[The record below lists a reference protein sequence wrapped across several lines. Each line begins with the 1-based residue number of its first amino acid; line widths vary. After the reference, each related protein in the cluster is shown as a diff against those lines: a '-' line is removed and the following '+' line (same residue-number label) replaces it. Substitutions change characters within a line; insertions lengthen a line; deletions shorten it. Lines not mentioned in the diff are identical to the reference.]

1 MSLFLF
7 KRFITLIA
15 TLIGASIIVFLVLEI
30 LPGNAAQMLMG
41 PDAAPDAVAALA
53 AKLGLDQPAWN
64 RYWHWIGG
72 LLTGELGD
80 SYTYSSPVLDLIL
93 ERLALTVPLA
103 LLAMA
108 FTTALALVVGVTAAA
123 RHNKL
128 GDVGLMGLTQ
138 IGVAIPNFWFAILLI
153 LIFSVQLQW
162 FSAGGFEGWGEGVFA
177 GLKALLLPALSLA
190 VVQAAIL
197 ARITRSAVLEVMRED
212 FVRTARAK
220 GVSQRAV
227 LWRHVLRNALIPVIT
242 VMGMQF
248 SELLAGTIVVENV
261 FSLPGLGRLDL
272 SGDQQPRPDR
282 GAQLR
287 DAAGRDGCHRQ
298 LRRRRAVC
306 RYRPPHQGERH
317 MSAIPVTTP
326 SAAAFARSWA
336 TGAEHGITPASSSG
350 PSSRCSCCWPPLSR
364 WCGRPG
370 RPTRWTSPASSSDP
384 ALHTGWAPTLTGA
397 MWRRSCWSVRAR
409 RFSSA

>member
-7 KRFITLIA
+7 KRFVTLIA

-30 LPGNAAQMLMG
+30 LPGNAAQILMG
-41 PDAAPDAVAALA
+41 PDASPDAVAALA
-53 AKLGLDQPAWN
+53 AKLGLDQPAWA
-64 RYWHWIGG
+64 RYWHWIDG
-72 LLTGELGD
+72 LLTGNLGD
-80 SYTYSSPVLDLIL
+80 SYAYSSPVIDLIL
-93 ERLALTVPLA
+93 ERLALTIPLAVLAMSFTTVLA
-103 LLAMA
+103 LL
-108 FTTALALVVGVTAAA
+108 VGVTAAA

-138 IGVAIPNFWFAILLI
+138 VGIAIPNFWFAILLI
-153 LIFSVQLQW
+153 LVFSVQLQW
-162 FSAGGFEGWGEGVFA
+162 FSAGGFEGWDEGVLP

-261 FSLPGLGRLDL
+261 FYLPGLGRLIFQAISNRDL
-272 SGDQQPRPDR
+272 IVVRNCVMLLAAMVVIVNFVVDVLYAVIDPR
-282 GAQLR
+282 
-287 DAAGRDGCHRQ
+287 
-298 LRRRRAVC
+298 
-306 RYRPPHQGERH
+306 
-317 MSAIPVTTP
+317 IK
-326 SAAAFARSWA
+326 
-336 TGAEHGITPASSSG
+336 AS
-350 PSSRCSCCWPPLSR
+350 
-364 WCGRPG
+364 
-370 RPTRWTSPASSSDP
+370 DI
-384 ALHTGWAPTLTGA
+384 
-397 MWRRSCWSVRAR
+397 
-409 RFSSA
+409 